1 MFVLMCMQQIEKMQT
16 KSKIMFLSH
25 FRAVRSPHNKVHRI
39 CIGDNSN
46 KKPEK
51 YYIFQFLKIIR
62 EQLSKFDLFFPFE
75 NRTKQGLMTEL

>member
-1 MFVLMCMQQIEKMQT
+1 MYATDREMQT
-16 KSKIMFLSH
+16 KSKIIFSSH
-25 FRAVRSPHNKVHRI
+25 FRAVRSPHNKIHRI

-51 YYIFQFLKIIR
+51 YYIFQFLKIKIIR

-75 NRTKQGLMTEL
+75 NRTKQELMTEL